1 MLLLQKQERRREEGG
16 VGGKDCERHER
27 YYKMEEEET
36 KREDEKEGCVSC
48 VVELLL
54 IFTLE
59 SELHAYF
66 IKLVGKSLHLISSSR
81 QTSAHL
87 LISRASY

>member
-16 VGGKDCERHER
+16 VGVERTVR
-27 YYKMEEEET
+27 DMKYITRWKK
-36 KREDEKEGCVSC
+36 KRVDEKEECVSH
-48 VVELLL
+48 VVELLF
-54 IFTLE
+54 IFSLE

-81 QTSAHL
+81 QTLAHL